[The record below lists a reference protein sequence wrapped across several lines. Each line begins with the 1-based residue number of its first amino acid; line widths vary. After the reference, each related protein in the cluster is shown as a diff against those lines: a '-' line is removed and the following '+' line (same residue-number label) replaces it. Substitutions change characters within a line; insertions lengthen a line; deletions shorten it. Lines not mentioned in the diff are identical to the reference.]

1 MEENQLVI
9 GIDEK
14 PKPLKWFMLSFQHV
28 FAMFGATILVPILT
42 GRSIG
47 VALFTSGVGTLS
59 YIFLTKKKVPMY
71 LGSSF
76 SFIGAV
82 TAANIAGEM
91 SAGQSGLI
99 LAGLTVIVVAFIVK
113 KIGTTWIDTLL
124 PTVVIGSMIVI
135 IGFGMSANAVSQAG
149 LIIGESGFDWK
160 SAIVALVSFVTVVFF
175 SIWGKGFAKLIPF
188 LLGIVTGYITAV
200 ALQMIDFTPVV
211 EAMQGSWIKIP
222 EFMFPVQIGN
232 FEKYDF
238 QLNGRSLA
246 IIPIAFVTISEHIG
260 AHSVLSKI
268 TGKDFAKDPGY
279 ARTLLGDGVAS
290 TISCLIG
297 GPDTTT
303 YGENTGVIGM
313 TKVGSVYVVMG
324 AAVIAIILSF
334 IAPFTALIR
343 TIPDP
348 VLGGLSI
355 VLFGVIGSNGLSIL
369 VDEQVDFSQQ
379 RNVII
384 ASTMIV
390 LGLGGAVI
398 QFGGGFLL
406 EGMALAAILGIIL
419 NLILPKEIKK
429 KNN

>member
-1 MEENQLVI
+1 MNENNLVI

-14 PKPLKWFMLSFQHV
+14 PQPVKWLMLSFQHV

-47 VALFTSGVGTLS
+47 VALFTSGIGTLI

-82 TAANIAGEM
+82 TAANMAGEM
-91 SAGQSGLI
+91 SAGQSGLVF
-99 LAGLTVIVVAFIVK
+99 AGLTVIAVGFVVK
-113 KIGTTWIDTLL
+113 LIGTDWIDKLL
-124 PTVVIGSMIVI
+124 PTVVIGSMIII

-149 LIIGESGFDWK
+149 LVVGENGFEWK
-160 SAIVALVSFVTVVFF
+160 TALVALVSFSTVVIFT
-175 SIWGKGFAKLIPF
+175 IWGKGFSKLIPF
-188 LLGIVTGYITAV
+188 LLGIVTGYLTAT
-200 ALQMIDFTPVV
+200 ALGMIDFTPVV
-211 EAMQGSWIKIP
+211 EAARTGWIKVP
-222 EFMFPVQIGN
+222 EFMFPVKVGN
-232 FEKYDF
+232 FDTYDF
-238 QLNGRSLA
+238 RVTGRALA

-268 TGKDFAKDPGY
+268 TGKNFAKDPGY
-279 ARTLLGDGVAS
+279 ARTLIGDGVAS

-324 AAVIAIILSF
+324 AAVIAIVLSF

-369 VDEQVDFSQQ
+369 VDEKVNFSLQ

-390 LGLGGAVI
+390 VGLGGAVI
-398 QFGGGFLL
+398 QFGGGFML
-406 EGMALAAILGIIL
+406 EGMALAAILGIVL
-419 NLILPKEIKK
+419 NLVLPKDV
-429 KNN
+429 